1 MVLVL
6 ISFLVAVVAGL
17 LKSVGSSPEL
27 TEGITNANM
36 VLGIS
41 YLVLAIGNILLL
53 QIVLHFC
60 VEPLFSQN
68 CEPH

>member
-27 TEGITNANM
+27 TNGITNANM
-36 VLGIS
+36 VLGLF
-41 YLVLAIGNILLL
+41 YLILAIGNILFV
-53 QIVLHFC
+53 QITYI
-60 VEPLFSQN
+60 N
-68 CEPH
+68 YR